1 MFDRLGVAGAV
12 GRTLSSLLGG
22 RLRSPVDG
30 CDVVVGL
37 EASDKDRDFGE
48 RVTLSSRSREASG

>member
-30 CDVVVGL
+30 CEVIVGL

-48 RVTLSSRSREASG
+48 RVITAEGSREASG